1 MNTSIES
8 YVKRNAYSYIRF
20 ASAAQV
26 AGDSFRRQIT
36 RTEEFC
42 RKNNLLLN
50 KVRFEDLGVSGWKG
64 KNIEKTALGDCI
76 FAAKAGKI
84 PKGRYWSWKTLT
96 AFQG

>member
-1 MNTSIES
+1 M
-8 YVKRNAYSYIRF
+8 KRNAYSYIRF

-50 KVRFEDLGVSGWKG
+50 KVRFEDLGVSGW
-64 KNIEKTALGDCI
+64 L
-76 FAAKAGKI
+76 
-84 PKGRYWSWKTLT
+84 
-96 AFQG
+96 